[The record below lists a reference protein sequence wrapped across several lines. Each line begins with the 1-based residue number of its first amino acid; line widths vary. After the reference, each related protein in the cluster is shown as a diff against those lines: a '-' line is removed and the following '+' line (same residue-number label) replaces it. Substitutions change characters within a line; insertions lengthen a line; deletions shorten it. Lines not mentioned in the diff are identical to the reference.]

1 MSNYDKPLPIVTE
14 EARPFWEAC
23 RKHKFILQ
31 KCKECGHVQYYPRLL
46 CAECWTDSLEWVDA
60 TGKGVVYSYTAVHRA
75 PMPGFRP
82 DVPYIIALIDLEEG
96 VRMMS
101 NVIKCKPEEVRVGMP
116 VTVEFE
122 DIAEDIGLPKFKPAE

>member
-1 MSNYDKPLPIVTE
+1 MSNYDKPLPLVTE

-23 RKHKFILQ
+23 RQHKLILQ
-31 KCKECGHVQYYPRLL
+31 RCKECGHVQFYPRLL
-46 CAECWTDSLEWVDA
+46 CAECWADSIEWIDA
-60 TGKGVVYSYTAVHRA
+60 TGKGVIYSFTAVHRA

-82 DVPYIIALIDLEEG
+82 DVPYVIALIDLEEG

-101 NVIKCKPEEVRVGMP
+101 NVIKCKPEDIRIGMP

-122 DIAEDIGLPKFKPAE
+122 DIAEDIGLPKFRPAE